1 MARSITRKEKIERDL
16 SEILGKGGDSNIVP
30 LSIRLPRYLWLALYE
45 KASRQGV
52 GVAELVRSYLS
63 YFLYPEVVKEYV
75 GEQPKELN
83 KKSLVHLRR
92 AFDSYE
98 KDVKKLLKDAEKKGK
113 LLEVLMRRYEDNL
126 SKIQDTKEDLVSGVV
141 GLGDI
146 KMKTPKTFNVD
157 DVIKDIS
164 KKTSLASILR
174 DKVWVDARGITFKV
188 KKERGKREAKKKG

>member
-1 MARSITRKEKIERDL
+1 
-16 SEILGKGGDSNIVP
+16 
-30 LSIRLPRYLWLALYE
+30 
-45 KASRQGV
+45 
-52 GVAELVRSYLS
+52 LS

-98 KDVKKLLKDAEKKGK
+98 KDVMKLLKDAEKKGE
-113 LLEVLMRRYEDNL
+113 LLEVLIRRYEDNL
-126 SKIQDTKEDLVSGVV
+126 SKIQDTKEDLVSGIT

-146 KMKTPKTFNVD
+146 KMKPPKTFNID
-157 DVIKDIS
+157 DVNVMKEIS
-164 KKTSLASILR
+164 KKTSLASINVDDFIKDISKKAPVASILS
-174 DKVWVDARGITFKV
+174 DKAWVKARGITFKA